1 MPWSEHKDVTGT
13 QVVQTAVGKSFQV
26 QSSNQYFKF
35 YWRKSAS
42 KIQINRSFQ
51 KLDQTLSYIGGLF
64 GTIILLLIS
73 LKFYSK
79 YSYELDIAD
88 KIFK

>member
-1 MPWSEHKDVTGT
+1 M
-13 QVVQTAVGKSFQV
+13 
-26 QSSNQYFKF
+26 
-35 YWRKSAS
+35 
-42 KIQINRSFQ
+42 QIARSFQ